1 MKYYHHD
8 HHGDHCGCGGHEH
21 DHEHEHC
28 HDHDHEHE
36 HCHDHGHHHHD
47 EPARD
52 AASLGELEKARI
64 LLAHML
70 DHNQHHIEEM
80 KALAA
85 RFADAGDAV
94 TAKKVREAR
103 ARMAEANLA
112 LMEAVSLAAPKEE
125 GAKPDA
131 EAAPQKV

>member
-1 MKYYHHD
+1 
-8 HHGDHCGCGGHEH
+8 
-21 DHEHEHC
+21 
-28 HDHDHEHE
+28 
-36 HCHDHGHHHHD
+36 
-47 EPARD
+47 
-52 AASLGELEKARI
+52 
-64 LLAHML
+64 ML

-80 KALAA
+80 KSLAA

-112 LMEAVSLAAPKEE
+112 LMEAVNLAAPKEE

-131 EAAPQKV
+131 EAAPQEV

>member
-8 HHGDHCGCGGHEH
+8 HHGDHCGCGSHEQ
-21 DHEHEHC
+21 
-28 HDHDHEHE
+28 DHEHE
-36 HCHDHGHHHHD
+36 HCHDHGYHHHD

-52 AASLGELEKARI
+52 AASLGELAKARI

-112 LMEAVSLAAPKEE
+112 LMEAVSLADPKEE
-125 GAKPDA
+125 GAKTDA
-131 EAAPQKV
+131 EAAPQEV